1 MSSLYWF
8 FKKVSLLYCIP
19 KQTFVQENTLDV
31 KTESHSLFSRLR
43 KNLGSGVGTSVSLRL
58 GWGEVLLLPPPP
70 SALFSP
76 PEVLRVER
84 LRECVLSES
93 GFVQRRRFGV
103 VAGITGETE
112 VSVWAEWPSVDW
124 GVDGFRPGL
133 GERSPRD
140 LKHKS
145 QFKGRFR
152 SEALFIFT
160 PNELSKLL

>member
-1 MSSLYWF
+1 MRQARHSISLWF
-8 FKKVSLLYCIP
+8 KRP
-19 KQTFVQENTLDV
+19 NMALDGRMTV
-31 KTESHSLFSRLR
+31 HSLFSRLR
-43 KNLGSGVGTSVSLRL
+43 KNLGSGVGTSASLRL

-93 GFVQRRRFGV
+93 GLVQRRRFGV
-103 VAGITGETE
+103 VAVITGEME
-112 VSVWAEWPSVDW
+112 VSLWAECPSVDW

-140 LKHKS
+140 LTHDHQLQPIRTS
-145 QFKGRFR
+145 ICTRFLY
-152 SEALFIFT
+152 SDD
-160 PNELSKLL
+160 